1 VLLLFG
7 VALIFNMNL
16 SSATSVNQTNTIV
29 NHTTTSTTTHKVAA
43 ATKTASAPKLVCGLT
58 IAQIKDGLTRAQRFY
73 NTNYRLPNYVSFG
86 TKKVKIANFQKIL
99 ATQGLKIKL
108 VSGNGRPIY
117 ITSDNIN
124 NPTIDNARIN
134 SIVKGLRA
142 KGLRAYALGLGP
154 NTHITALQA
163 NIPKNALIVDI
174 YGGADAGLIYEMG
187 SSWYKSLK
195 GTKKVFTV
203 FWPPAKV
210 ITGLSFLVRA
220 HDDNYDPA
228 SFKGLAH
235 PDQFLMKNGYKYLYS
250 GNIANIV
257 NSIIY
262 QAKT

>member
-1 VLLLFG
+1 
-7 VALIFNMNL
+7 MNL
-16 SSATSVNQTNTIV
+16 SSATSVNQTNTIL
-29 NHTTTSTTTHKVAA
+29 NHTTTIKTTHTVAA
-43 ATKTASAPKLVCGLT
+43 TTKAATAPKLVGGLT
-58 IAQIKDGLTRAQRFY
+58 LTQIKNGLTRAQRFY
-73 NTNYRLPNYVSFG
+73 NTKYRLPNYVTFG
-86 TKKVKIANFQKIL
+86 TKKVKITTFQKIL

-108 VSGNGRPIY
+108 VSGKGRPIY

-124 NPTIDNARIN
+124 NPTIDKARIN

-163 NIPKNALIVDI
+163 NIPKNALIVDL
-174 YGGADAGLIYEMG
+174 YGGADSGLIYEMG

-235 PDQFLMKNGYKYLYS
+235 PDQFLLKNGYNYLYS